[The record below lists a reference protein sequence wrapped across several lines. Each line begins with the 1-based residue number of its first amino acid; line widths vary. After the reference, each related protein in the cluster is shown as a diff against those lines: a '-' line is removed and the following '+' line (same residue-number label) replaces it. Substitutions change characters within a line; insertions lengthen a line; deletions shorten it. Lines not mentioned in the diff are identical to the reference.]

1 VSTEDDARP
10 SRDARGLL
18 LDKVVAHLGEHGSS
32 DLTLRSVAAAVGTS
46 HRMLIYHFGSLDGM
60 VAAVVGEVE
69 RRQRAAFTELAALPG
84 TGIRDVAEAFWRRL
98 RSPEL
103 RPLERLF
110 FELYTRGLVDQPQVV
125 TERLVLPWLAG
136 VAESLTARGF
146 PPAQARALAR
156 LGQAVT
162 RGLLLDL
169 LASDDEAAVDEAME
183 QYISLVT
190 ALEQGLGTAAT
201 APAQIRATDGPA

>member
-1 VSTEDDARP
+1 
-10 SRDARGLL
+10 
-18 LDKVVAHLGEHGSS
+18 
-32 DLTLRSVAAAVGTS
+32 
-46 HRMLIYHFGSLDGM
+46 M

-69 RRQRAAFTELAALPG
+69 RRQRVAFTELAALPNAG
-84 TGIRDVAEAFWRRL
+84 LRDVAEAFWRRL

-110 FELYTRGLVDQPQVV
+110 FELYTRGLVDEPEVV
-125 TERLVLPWLAG
+125 TKRLVLPWLAG
-136 VAESLTARGF
+136 VEESFVARGF

-183 QYISLVT
+183 QYIDLVT
-190 ALEQGLGTAAT
+190 ALEQGLSTAGA
-201 APAQIRATDGPA
+201 AAAQLGAADG